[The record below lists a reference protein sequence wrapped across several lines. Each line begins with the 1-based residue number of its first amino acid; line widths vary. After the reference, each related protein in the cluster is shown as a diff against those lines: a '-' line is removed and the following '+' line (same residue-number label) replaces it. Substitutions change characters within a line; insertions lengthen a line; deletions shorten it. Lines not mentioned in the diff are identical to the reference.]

1 MFICLFVRS
10 ELSFHSSH
18 TSHILDFMENK
29 NTLNPSTTTA
39 DQGAANTVGTDS
51 GKSHYGLKGD
61 TIATKD
67 AFLVYYKKVK
77 YIFNL

>member
-1 MFICLFVRS
+1 MVICLFVCS
-10 ELSFHSSH
+10 EPFFHFSH

-29 NTLNPSTTTA
+29 NTLNPR
-39 DQGAANTVGTDS
+39 NTVSTDS

-61 TIATKD
+61 TIGTKD

-77 YIFNL
+77 LLVNLSDYLLVK